1 MKELVDQG
9 YARKVPLDQK
19 NDKNLDAW
27 NLIMEFTI
35 PINRE
40 KSESFSTAQ
49 RGLEEF
55 RLATCYTRV
64 HI

>member
-1 MKELVDQG
+1 MRVKCLSI
-9 YARKVPLDQK
+9 RKMTKTLMRSTY
-19 NDKNLDAW
+19 
-27 NLIMEFTI
+27 LIMEFTI

-40 KSESFSTAQ
+40 KSEPFSTAQ

-55 RLATCYTRV
+55 SLATCYTRV